1 MTKELSEVLQRLRVA
16 LLHKKGITLDNKAL
30 RLVMKYI
37 HELEIEISGGNE
49 ED

>member
-1 MTKELSEVLQRLRVA
+1 MTKELHEVLQRMKGA
-16 LLHKKGITLDNKAL
+16 LLVKRGITLDNKAL

-37 HELEIEISGGNE
+37 KELEIEISGGNE